1 MSYNQPG
8 PYGGQPQQPGPYG
21 QQPQQPGP
29 YGQQP
34 QQPGYGYPQQ
44 APQGVPPQ
52 QPGYGYPQQ
61 GQPGGFSQPQQPGQ
75 PYGQQQAP
83 YGQVPPPPAGGGGGG
98 KKVGII
104 IAAVVAL
111 AAIGGGIYYF
121 TSGDGGSTEV
131 ADDGK
136 TYKLTAP
143 ATVLGGEYKK
153 DDSGSGGG
161 PTDDD
166 GLKDAEKWGVKNA
179 KEVEGQ
185 YKAGDEDNP
194 MSGQMLSFGGVYG
207 EIADPEKVVDA
218 AFASLKAEAEKESD
232 GEGELV
238 GSPQK
243 YEPAGFDNG
252 IIKCQEAKIK
262 MSGEDTSAGA
272 PKEMSVPICIWGDH
286 STLAV
291 VSHSDIAG
299 MLAGRNTTPEKAAE
313 FAAKLRNDVR
323 VEVK

>member
-21 QQPQQPGP
+21 QGQPQQPGP

-61 GQPGGFSQPQQPGQ
+61 GQPGGYSQPQQPGQ

-83 YGQVPPPPAGGGGGG
+83 YGQVPPPPGGGGG
-98 KKVGII
+98 KKVGVI

-121 TSGDGGSTEV
+121 TSGGGSSEV

-136 TYKLTAP
+136 TYKLATP
-143 ATVLGGEYKK
+143 ATVVDGQYTKDSSSDSDMSDDELAAIKK
-153 DDSGSGGG
+153 
-161 PTDDD
+161 
-166 GLKDAEKWGVKNA
+166 AGVKNA
-179 KEVEGQ
+179 KAVSGD
-185 YKAGDEDNP
+185 YKAGDG
-194 MSGQMLSFGGVYG
+194 MTAKSLAFGGAYG
-207 EIADPEKVVDA
+207 DIEDPEAVVDA
-218 AFASLKAEAEKESD
+218 LFANMKKEAEEDKDTSKTK
-232 GEGELV
+232 GELI
-238 GSPQK
+238 GSPQ
-243 YEPAGFDNG
+243 EFTPDGFENG
-252 IIKCQEAKIK
+252 IMKCQEAKITNTGGT
-262 MSGEDTSAGA
+262 SGDG
-272 PKEMSVPICIWGDH
+272 PKTMTMPFCAWADH
-286 STLAV
+286 STVAQVLSFDMSSLSSGKSA
-291 VSHSDIAG
+291 SMED
-299 MLAGRNTTPEKAAE
+299 TAAL
-313 FAAKLRNDVR
+313 AAKLRNDVR